1 VLITVAWE
9 VQLRLETLQALQA
22 LLDQEEPLVLL
33 EPGALKVLLAL
44 LDLPVLMEPLELPEP
59 QEA

>member
-1 VLITVAWE
+1 MLITVAWE
-9 VQLRLETLQALQA
+9 VQLRLETLLALQA
-22 LLDQEEPLVLL
+22 LLEQEEPQVLL
-33 EPGALKVLLAL
+33 EPEALKVLLAL